1 MKRYKYQ
8 GTITLTPAPGK
19 EPELA
24 GRVVVRAQHRETH
37 ASRLFSALISQ
48 GGESLSQGGE
58 SPSGD
63 SKRVVTITVLGDDT
77 GDYLAPGEDFVL
89 WRGGEIG
96 HGVITRRIFV

>member
-8 GTITLTPAPGK
+8 GTITPEPGSKPSLT
-19 EPELA
+19 

-37 ASRLFSALISQ
+37 TSRLFSALVTQ
-48 GGESLSQGGE
+48 GGESLPGG
-58 SPSGD
+58 SD
-63 SKRVVTITVLGDDT
+63 RVVTMVVLGDDT

>member
-8 GTITLTPAPGK
+8 GTVTLTPAPSS
-19 EPELA
+19 ESALT

-37 ASRLFSALISQ
+37 TSRLFSALVSQ
-48 GGESLSQGGE
+48 GGESL
-58 SPSGD
+58 PGD
-63 SKRVVTITVLGDDT
+63 SDRVVTMVVLGDDT

>member
-8 GTITLTPAPGK
+8 GTITLTPAPGS
-19 EPELA
+19 EPVLA
-24 GRVVVRAQHRETH
+24 GRVVVRAQHRQTH
-37 ASRLFSALISQ
+37 ASRMFSALVTQ
-48 GGESLSQGGE
+48 GGD
-58 SPSGD
+58 SPPGD
-63 SKRVVTITVLGDDT
+63 AERVVTMVVLGDDT